1 MQQTQIVPQPCL
13 RLDVTWPGSSHTHI
27 WLAGELSQDFPKQ
40 NPDGASADL
49 TEESAYPL
57 IFPSQT
63 QPA

>member
-1 MQQTQIVPQPCL
+1 MIGRGADAV
-13 RLDVTWPGSSHTHI
+13 GSPAES
-27 WLAGELSQDFPKQ
+27 SQDFPKQ
-40 NPDGASADL
+40 KNSAGGASADL